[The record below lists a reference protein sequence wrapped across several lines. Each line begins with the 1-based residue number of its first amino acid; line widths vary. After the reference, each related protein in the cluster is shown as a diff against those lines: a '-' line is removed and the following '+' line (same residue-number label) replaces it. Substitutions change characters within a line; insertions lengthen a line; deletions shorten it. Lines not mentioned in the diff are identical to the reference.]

1 MRRMPDRVDSYSL
14 SGPTLLHQGCLQEL
28 LGEGLG
34 EEHGG
39 YSRSLCGS
47 MAEASVSTIEVP
59 DVDINARFHLGSDCI
74 MVKKAEQFGSFLY
87 EIQIYDEKKEEVDKM
102 VLKMQYNGLEKEPQQ
117 KKKGLGKSY
126 VVRPEGT
133 FLCSNVARW
142 QLVGVIK
149 SMQSWG
155 LEMSESSR
163 TAAEV
168 GLLNGVYNVMVYDT
182 MVCRRGLLRRR
193 AFEMVLSQRLEQMVG
208 LSQEQK
214 SMVEDMIELALCFFP
229 QTGIQ
234 VDYTSGFHISEATVP
249 EEAKGWTKRRKEWP
263 SQALIDN
270 VMRRGAHMVPKAFTE
285 EKSKNNNKARR
296 WRINF
301 DLNEIIADSEYSVGV
316 DPRRVLI
323 ILKDIKNQI
332 LPQSSA
338 LVKSYYLKIAIAR

>member
-1 MRRMPDRVDSYSL
+1 MADRVDSYSL
-14 SGPTLLHQGCLQEL
+14 CGPTLLHQSCLHKL

-34 EEHGG
+34 EEQGG

-47 MAEASVSTIEVP
+47 MAEHSVSTIEVP
-59 DVDINARFHLGSDCI
+59 DVDINARFHLSSDCI
-74 MVKKAEQFGSFLY
+74 KVKKAEQFGSFLY
-87 EIQIYDEKKEEVDKM
+87 EIQVYDGRKEEVDEM
-102 VLKMQYNGLEKEPQQ
+102 VLKMQYNGLEEEPQQ
-117 KKKGLGKSY
+117 KEKGLDKSY

-182 MVCRRGLLRRR
+182 MVCRRGVLRSR
-193 AFEMVLSQRLEQMVG
+193 AAQKVWSQRVKQMVG
-208 LSQEQK
+208 LSQAQK
-214 SMVEDMIELALCFFP
+214 SMVEEMIELSVCFFP
-229 QTGIQ
+229 HTGIQ
-234 VDYTSGFHISEATVP
+234 VDYTSGFHISEEAIP
-249 EEAKGWTKRRKEWP
+249 EEAKGWTKRKKAWP
-263 SQALIDN
+263 SQALVKK
-270 VMRRGAHMVPKAFTE
+270 VMRRGAHLVPKAFTE

-301 DLNEIIADSEYSVGV
+301 DLNEIITDGEYSVSV

-338 LVKSYYLKIAIAR
+338 LVKSYYLKVAIAR

>member
-1 MRRMPDRVDSYSL
+1 MADHVDSYSL
-14 SGPTLLHQGCLQEL
+14 CGPTLLHQECLHKL
-28 LGEGLG
+28 LEEGLG
-34 EEHGG
+34 EEQGG

-47 MAEASVSTIEVP
+47 MAENSVSTIEVP
-59 DVDINARFHLGSDCI
+59 DVDINARFHLSSDCI
-74 MVKKAEQFGSFLY
+74 KVKKAEQFGSFLY
-87 EIQIYDEKKEEVDKM
+87 EIQVYDGRKEEVDEM
-102 VLKMQYNGLEKEPQQ
+102 VLKMQYNGLEEEPQQ
-117 KKKGLGKSY
+117 KEKGLDKSY

-168 GLLNGVYNVMVYDT
+168 GLLNGVYKVMVYDT
-182 MVCRRGLLRRR
+182 MVCRRGVLRRR
-193 AFEMVLSQRLEQMVG
+193 AFQKVLSQRVKQMVG
-208 LSQEQK
+208 LSQAQK
-214 SMVEDMIELALCFFP
+214 TMVEEMIALSVCFFP

-234 VDYTSGFHISEATVP
+234 VDYTSGFHISEDAIP
-249 EEAKGWTKRRKEWP
+249 EEAKAWTKRKKAWP
-263 SQALIDN
+263 SQSLVKK
-270 VMRRGAHMVPKAFTE
+270 VMRRGAHLVPKAFTE
-285 EKSKNNNKARR
+285 EKSRNNNKARR

-301 DLNEIIADSEYSVGV
+301 DLNEIITDGEYSVSV

-338 LVKSYYLKIAIAR
+338 LVKSYYLKVAIAR